1 MVAGAALATP
11 ERPSVRP
18 DRDALATVTLEAAHL
33 DFEVTAAY
41 ERAVVTVNGRGLERT
56 TQRFNAG
63 ESLSMALVDK
73 EGSPLADGM
82 YRYTLRI
89 QPRPEKGSG
98 IETGLFY
105 IEGGVAVSRES
116 KREEL
121 AGVRAELNQ
130 DRETWMAE
138 RMAKMKNGMRELPE
152 RPERPLGPPASKE
165 DFLARQEAMKQERG
179 EQGSGPGRSGGGSFG
194 APGSEIG
201 GGISRPP
208 GPEPFVNTYGG
219 VYVYGA
225 APYLFFYE
233 YGYGSDFMQMNGG
246 ILRHYG
252 YSTRDYHFTNY
263 RFTYYDFDYA
273 YRSGRGSY
281 QGNFDWAYGSYGQN
295 LQTAYGIYGSNAQ
308 RALGYYG
315 ANIRG
320 AYGGYYS
327 GNYDFGSRNV
337 RAAYYGNLDYG
348 YYGNAQFATG
358 YNGTNYAYA
367 GYRNYRRAFI
377 NRDYATYNW
386 TLAAYGNY
394 QGAFYGNNVLRAYGQ
409 FYNGYPI
416 GPYQQPFNFIYSYAY
431 DYGTYTPLY
440 NFMAVGPV
448 GVGVNTLYPT
458 ADFEVYDYKDFSAVR
473 LNNYYSVWAFS
484 ATPTG
489 DFTVN
494 KIGSGGQEFTVS
506 ERLDASGPTM
516 YVQGSVRGT
525 QFIATSS
532 RDAKTDFRTLDG
544 KEVLDSLAE
553 LPVMSWRFKTED
565 ESIQHFGP
573 VAEDFQAAF
582 QVGDGKSIS
591 SVDVDGVALAAI
603 QGLHSLLEEKSA
615 ALEELR
621 TEKDQEIA
629 DLTRRLAA
637 LEERL
642 QTHPADGH

>member
-1 MVAGAALATP
+1 
-11 ERPSVRP
+11 
-18 DRDALATVTLEAAHL
+18 
-33 DFEVTAAY
+33 
-41 ERAVVTVNGRGLERT
+41 
-56 TQRFNAG
+56 
-63 ESLSMALVDK
+63 
-73 EGSPLADGM
+73 
-82 YRYTLRI
+82 
-89 QPRPEKGSG
+89 
-98 IETGLFY
+98 
-105 IEGGVAVSRES
+105 
-116 KREEL
+116 
-121 AGVRAELNQ
+121 
-130 DRETWMAE
+130 
-138 RMAKMKNGMRELPE
+138 
-152 RPERPLGPPASKE
+152 
-165 DFLARQEAMKQERG
+165 
-179 EQGSGPGRSGGGSFG
+179 
-194 APGSEIG
+194 
-201 GGISRPP
+201 
-208 GPEPFVNTYGG
+208 
-219 VYVYGA
+219 
-225 APYLFFYE
+225 
-233 YGYGSDFMQMNGG
+233 
-246 ILRHYG
+246 
-252 YSTRDYHFTNY
+252 
-263 RFTYYDFDYA
+263 
-273 YRSGRGSY
+273 
-281 QGNFDWAYGSYGQN
+281 
-295 LQTAYGIYGSNAQ
+295 
-308 RALGYYG
+308 
-315 ANIRG
+315 
-320 AYGGYYS
+320 
-327 GNYDFGSRNV
+327 
-337 RAAYYGNLDYG
+337 
-348 YYGNAQFATG
+348 
-358 YNGTNYAYA
+358 
-367 GYRNYRRAFI
+367 
-377 NRDYATYNW
+377 
-386 TLAAYGNY
+386 
-394 QGAFYGNNVLRAYGQ
+394 
-409 FYNGYPI
+409 
-416 GPYQQPFNFIYSYAY
+416 
-431 DYGTYTPLY
+431 
-440 NFMAVGPV
+440 MAVGPV